1 MNRRTFLTVA
11 LLSLALS
18 FVSRAA
24 ANEPAADADG
34 EWVSIF
40 NGQDLS
46 GWTVKIRGYD
56 VGDNYADTFR
66 VEDGVIKV
74 AYDKYE
80 GPYRGRYGY
89 LFYNEPLS
97 HYRLRFEYRFV
108 GDQAEGAPDWALRNS
123 GVMVHSQAPQSMG
136 KDQGTLVSLE
146 MQLLG
151 GAGVHPRTT
160 GNLCTP
166 GTHVVYGGKLHAD
179 HCTDSTSKT
188 YAGDQWVKA
197 EIEVHGDKLVRH
209 KINGE
214 TVFEYSEPQLDDQDE
229 DARRILAGGAH
240 RKLSRGLVALQSE
253 SHPVE
258 FRNVELMKLPENATA
273 GVEPTE
279 PVASIELSH
288 PDSFMLVALP
298 DTQVYCLRENLNKY
312 FYEQTDWIAENAE
325 RLNIKY
331 VLHEGDIVNNNNRP
345 QWEVAAKAM
354 KRLDGVVPY
363 ALAPGNHDFGEN
375 GSSND
380 RSTFLNDYFSAD
392 QCAKWPTFGGVH
404 EPGKLDSSYHTFEAG
419 GNKYLILAL
428 EWGPRDK
435 TVEWANSIVE
445 QHPDHRVILVTHAYM
460 YFDETRYDWKKYGNA
475 QAWNPH
481 SPGYGTSKDPEGTN
495 DGEDLWNKLVRRHP
509 GFIMALNGHVLNDGA
524 ARIESRGDHGNSVHE
539 MLANYQMKSEGG
551 EGYMRLL
558 EFLPDGETV
567 IVRSYSPSA
576 KREMTGDEQRFT
588 LKLIPPEK

>member
-1 MNRRTFLTVA
+1 MDRRDFLAVA
-11 LLSLALS
+11 ALTPALSLVQQALGK
-18 FVSRAA
+18 
-24 ANEPAADADG
+24 EPAAAAEG
-34 EWVSIF
+34 TWVPIF
-40 NGQDLS
+40 NGKDLA

-74 AYDKYE
+74 AYDKYD
-80 GPYRGRYGY
+80 GPYRGRHGY

-97 HYRLRFEYRFV
+97 HYKLRLEYRFV
-108 GDQAEGAPDWALRNS
+108 GDQLAGGPDWAVRNS
-123 GVMVHSQAPQSMG
+123 GIMVHGQTPQSMS
-136 KDQGTLVSLE
+136 KDQNTLVSLE

-151 GAGVHPRTT
+151 GDGVHPRTT

-166 GTHVVYGGKLHAD
+166 GTNVVYNGKLHTD
-179 HCTDSTSKT
+179 HCTNSTSKT

-197 EIEVHGDKLVRH
+197 EIEVHGGELIRH
-209 KINGE
+209 IIDGE
-214 TVFEYSEPQLDDQDE
+214 TVFEYTKPQLDEKDE
-229 DARRILAGGAH
+229 EARKLLMHGAH
-240 RKLSRGLVALQSE
+240 PLLTRGTVSLQSE

-258 FRNVELMKLPENATA
+258 FRNVELMKLPAEATA

-279 PVASIELSH
+279 PIERIELSD
-288 PDSFMLVALP
+288 PNSFMLVALP
-298 DTQVYCLRENLNKY
+298 DSQVYCAREPLNKY

-363 ALAPGNHDFGEN
+363 ALAPGNHDYGEN
-375 GSSND
+375 GSTND
-380 RSTFLNDYFSAD
+380 RSTFLNEYFSAD
-392 QCAKWPTFGGVH
+392 ECAKWPTFGGVRQKGRL
-404 EPGKLDSSYHTFEAG
+404 ESSYHAFEAG

-428 EWGPRDK
+428 EWGPRDE
-435 TVEWANSIVE
+435 TVAWADEIVS

-460 YFDETRYDWKKYGNA
+460 YFDETRYDWKKRGKL
-475 QAWNPH
+475 QTWNPH
-481 SPGYGTSKDPEGTN
+481 AYPTANLPGGTN
-495 DGEDLWNKLVRRHP
+495 DGEQLWDKLVKRHP
-509 GFIMALNGHVLNDGA
+509 GFIMTLNGHVLNDGA
-524 ARIESRGDHGNSVHE
+524 GRMVSRGDHGNTVHQ
-539 MLANYQMKSEGG
+539 MLANYQMKPEGG

-576 KREMTGDEQRFT
+576 KRIMTSDEQQFK
-588 LKLIPPEK
+588 LKLTPPT